1 MAAAYLTSSKLL
13 FITMFIAL
21 TLSTMDSN
29 TIGATGVLA
38 RPLSDVKTAT
48 TISLAARLQSD
59 GSYSEC
65 WDSLTEL
72 QACTGEV
79 ILFLLNGETHLG
91 RNCCRAIHIIQ
102 HNCWPAMLGSL
113 GFTEE
118 EGNMLRGY
126 CDATA
131 DVVPTPLSPPST
143 VPLVK
148 DDLKP

>member
-1 MAAAYLTSSKLL
+1 MAASYLTSSKLI
-13 FITMFIAL
+13 FITTLIAI
-21 TLSTMDSN
+21 TLSTMDSSN
-29 TIGATGVLA
+29 IGTTSVLA
-38 RPLSDVKTAT
+38 RPLSDVQTAT
-48 TISLAARLQSD
+48 PISLAARLQSD

-72 QACTGEV
+72 QSCTGEV
-79 ILFLLNGETHLG
+79 ILFFLNGETHLG

-118 EGNMLRGY
+118 EGNILRGY

-131 DVVPTPLSPPST
+131 DVVPAPPSPPSIF
-143 VPLVK
+143 PLVK
-148 DDLKP
+148 NDLKP